1 MGWLFMRSLGR
12 FRTPGAYLD
21 DQITCDRP
29 EIQTRVLRS
38 AVVKIRTYYAALEV
52 LRPDRE
58 LRVVGI
64 VCLIKYNL
72 RDKEGFIFGYKD
84 MDEDM
89 GPCEAECPA
98 AVLDLLTV
106 TTNEN
111 ALNWR
116 ATCRLRIAQ
125 RAAVPRLRNRDVIE
139 FEESITFVDG
149 TTHRRMEVWI
159 DPRRP
164 RTIRF
169 RAGDGWS
176 AYRIGDLRRRPFTVV
191 GGGGEIAEA
200 VAEAPETGPL
210 RAPSLEAL
218 PSEVA

>member
-38 AVVKIRTYYAALEV
+38 AVVKMRTYYAALEV

-58 LRVVGI
+58 RRVVGI

-89 GPCEAECPA
+89 GPYEAECPA
-98 AVLDLLTV
+98 AILDLLTA

-111 ALNWR
+111 ALDWR
-116 ATCRLRIAQ
+116 ARCRLKIAQ
-125 RAAVPRLRNRDVIE
+125 RAAVPTLRHGDVIE
-139 FEESITFVDG
+139 FEEPIAFVDG
-149 TTHRRMEVWI
+149 ATHCRMEVWI

-169 RAGDGWS
+169 RAGDGRS
-176 AYRIGDLRRRPFTVV
+176 AYSIGDYRRRSFRVV
-191 GGGGEIAEA
+191 ARGGEMLQPGG
-200 VAEAPETGPL
+200 V
-210 RAPSLEAL
+210 
-218 PSEVA
+218 